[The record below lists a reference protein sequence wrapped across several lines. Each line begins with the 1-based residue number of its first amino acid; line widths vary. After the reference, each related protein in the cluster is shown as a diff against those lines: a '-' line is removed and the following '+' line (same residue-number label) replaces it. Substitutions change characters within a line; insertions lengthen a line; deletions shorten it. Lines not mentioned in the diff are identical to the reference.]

1 MIQKPKGTR
10 DFLPEQSLQ
19 IRKTEQVFLRIANQ
33 CGFKEMRFPMFEK
46 TELFERGVG
55 ETTDVVRKE
64 MFRVISAANL
74 EKYKEGT
81 YDIKKE
87 GMTLRPEQTA
97 SIIRSFIENK
107 MYADAQPTKVFSVG
121 SNFRN
126 ERPQAGRFR
135 EFTQF
140 DVEVFGSLEAFT
152 DAEVI
157 QLGWN
162 LIQELGIK
170 ESTLSINSIGCPK
183 CRPDYHQALR
193 AFAKPK
199 LEHMCHDCRER
210 YDKNPLRLLDCK
222 VPEDQAAMQGHP
234 QSIDYLC
241 ADCARH
247 FASVK
252 QALEI
257 MDIPYHIDGQL
268 VRGLDYYVRTVFEY
282 KYAALGSQN
291 ALGGGGR
298 YDGLIQSL
306 GGPDLPGIGFG
317 MGMDRLMIAQDLY
330 KQEAEDKPRQGIYV
344 VPLEEAAKVQAI
356 RTLDTLRK
364 GGWVV
369 EMEVMNR
376 SMKSAL
382 KYADKMRF
390 RHIIIIGAHE
400 VETGSA
406 MVKDLLNS
414 NQQQITFKDLE
425 VYRWND

>member
-10 DFLPEQSLQ
+10 DFLPKESKK
-19 IRKTEQVFLRIANQ
+19 IRQTEQVFLKIAEQ

-74 EKYKEGT
+74 EKYKEGQ
-81 YDIKKE
+81 YDLKKE

-157 QLGWN
+157 QVGWE
-162 LIQELGIK
+162 LIQQLGITQ
-170 ESTLSINSIGCPK
+170 STLYINSIGCPQ
-183 CRPDYHQALR
+183 CRPAFHQALKD
-193 AFAKPK
+193 FAKPK
-199 LEHMCHDCRER
+199 LEHMCPDCQDR
-210 YDKNPLRLLDCK
+210 YEKNPLRLLDCK

-241 ADCARH
+241 PACEQH
-247 FASVK
+247 FEQVK

-257 MDIPYHIDGQL
+257 MEIPYTIDGQL

-282 KYAALGSQN
+282 KYEGLGSQN

-298 YDGLIQSL
+298 YDGLIASL

-317 MGMDRLMIAQDLY
+317 MGMDRLIIAQDLQT
-330 KQEAEDKPRQGIYV
+330 KQSEQTARSGIYL
-344 VPLEEAAKVQAI
+344 VPLGDEAKPQAI
-356 RTLDTLRK
+356 RVLDRLRK
-364 GGWVV
+364 QGLVV

-376 SMKSAL
+376 SMKSAF
-382 KYADKMRF
+382 KYADKMNYRY
-390 RHIIIIGAHE
+390 IIIIGE
-400 VETGSA
+400 SELQSGSA
-406 MVKDLLNS
+406 LLKDLQDSTQEQVAFNA
-414 NQQQITFKDLE
+414 LE
-425 VYRWND
+425 DYTWNR